1 MHTHN
6 EEFMQTYPTGVAAK
20 ATGTPRTT
28 LQRYLQRSHITL
40 QPCDVPSRGCGENRG
55 YSQRRIIQIALTT
68 ELTRLGIG
76 PSRAAKAAFEFS
88 DKGSTDRP
96 VGELYPLGQTLL
108 VGLPDGKSKVINV
121 PPDKSISDVLSK
133 DCAAFICDCGYVVAK
148 VLSNLSKS

>member
-1 MHTHN
+1 MK
-6 EEFMQTYPTGVAAK
+6 TYPTGVAGK
-20 ATGTPRTT
+20 ATGTPLAT

-55 YSQRRIIQIALTT
+55 YSLRRILQIALTT

-88 DKGSTDRP
+88 DKGGTGRP

-121 PPDKSISDVLSK
+121 PPDKSISDVLSN
-133 DCAAFICDCGYVVAK
+133 DRAAFICDCGYVVAK
-148 VLSNLSKS
+148 VTEKLETK

>member
-6 EEFMQTYPTGVAAK
+6 EDFMKTYPTGVAGK
-20 ATGTPRTT
+20 ATGTPLAT

-55 YSQRRIIQIALTT
+55 YSLRRILQIALTT

-88 DKGSTDRP
+88 DKGGTGRP
-96 VGELYPLGQTLL
+96 VGNSILWARRCLLGCRT
-108 VGLPDGKSKVINV
+108 GR
-121 PPDKSISDVLSK
+121 
-133 DCAAFICDCGYVVAK
+133 AK
-148 VLSNLSKS
+148 

>member
-1 MHTHN
+1 
-6 EEFMQTYPTGVAAK
+6 MQTYPTGIASK
-20 ATGTPRTT
+20 ATGTPLAT
-28 LQRYLQRSHITL
+28 LQRYLRQSNITL

-55 YSQRRIIQIALTT
+55 YSLRRIMQIAFTT

-88 DKGSTDRP
+88 DRGGTGRQ

-121 PPDKSISDVLSK
+121 PPDKSINDVLSN
-133 DCAAFICDCGYVVAK
+133 DSAAFICDCGYVVAK

>member
-1 MHTHN
+1 
-6 EEFMQTYPTGVAAK
+6 MQTYPTGVAAK
-20 ATGTPRTT
+20 ATGTPLTT

-68 ELTRLGIG
+68 ELARLGIG

-88 DKGSTDRP
+88 DKGNTGRP

-108 VGLPDGKSKVINV
+108 VGLPDGKSVVINI
-121 PPDKSISDVLSK
+121 PPDKSISDVLSN
-133 DCAAFICDCGYVVAK
+133 DSAAFICDCGYVVAK